1 MTWILRVLLLVM
13 AFFLIRKVATFLFGG
28 WFAPAPEKRAA
39 RARPGSKAIEGRMVK
54 DPQCGMYVA
63 SSLAVALDSSEQKL
77 YFCSD
82 DCRDTYLRERQLEE
96 VTRS

>member
-1 MTWILRVLLLVM
+1 MTWILRVLLLLM
-13 AFFLIRKVATFLFGG
+13 AFFFIRKVAAFLFGG
-28 WFAPAPEKRAA
+28 WFSPVPQKSAA
-39 RARPGSKAIEGRMVK
+39 RGRTGSKAIEGQMVK

-82 DCRDTYLRERQLEE
+82 ECRDAYLRERQLKE